1 MVDFQFYNPCRIL
14 FGKDNES
21 KLPELIRNLGGSRV
35 LMHYGGGSIKKN
47 GVYDKV
53 TQALKDG
60 GIEFYELGGV
70 QPNPRLKLVREGI
83 ALCKEKT
90 WTSFS
95 QLAAAASSTPPRL
108 FRSVF
113 IRMMFGTA
121 LSTARL
127 PDQIHPGGRCAD
139 HPGGRAKARTLASS
153 QTTKV
158 SSNAVSP
165 ANAFTQNLHC
175 STRNTPTHAKSTD
188 CKRCLRYH
196 GPSV

>member
-83 ALCKEKT
+83 ALCKEKNLD
-90 WTSFS
+90 FI
-95 QLAAAASSTPPRL
+95 LAVGGG
-108 FRSVF
+108 SVIDSLQGYF
-113 IRMMFGTA
+113 
-121 LSTARL
+121 
-127 PDQIHPGGRCAD
+127 GRCLS
-139 HPGGRAKARTLASS
+139 G
-153 QTTKV
+153 
-158 SSNAVSP
+158 
-165 ANAFTQNLHC
+165 
-175 STRNTPTHAKSTD
+175 
-188 CKRCLRYH
+188 
-196 GPSV
+196 